1 MARHSADRQHG
12 LRAHGGEQ
20 RRDAAPRRMRAA
32 PRWHSGA
39 LIEEEGWRGAKVT
52 LGVAL
57 CPVETCQL
65 VPCLSRE
72 RGALQAQSWSMA
84 SRLVAFGDEMAWF
97 VASVELRLG
106 GVWTRPPPRNIA
118 HRMRW
123 RARRGVCIDGR
134 CLTISTTDL
143 QAKLALDDSLL
154 AKVDVV
160 DRLPPAP
167 KTRS

>member
-1 MARHSADRQHG
+1 MARRSADRQHG

-39 LIEEEGWRGAKVT
+39 LIEEEGWRGVKVT
-52 LGVAL
+52 LGLAL

-84 SRLVAFGDEMAWF
+84 SRLVAFGDDMAWF

-143 QAKLALDDSLL
+143 QAKLALDDSLFE
-154 AKVDVV
+154 VDVV